1 MKKMMILFLAAAML
15 LSMTACGNT
24 EPEAKSVD
32 LQQLYSEYEATLPAM
47 MILDETMMMN
57 FLGIPADKCS
67 QVVASICADGLRA
80 DEVWLVEAKDQ
91 AALEEL
97 TKLANTRLTAKLEET
112 ESYNPEQ
119 YAVCEKA
126 VILNSGLYLAFFVS
140 PDVDSMKATFEAAF
154 N

>member
-1 MKKMMILFLAAAML
+1 MKKMQILFLAAVML
-15 LSMTACGNT
+15 LSMTACGQS
-24 EPEAKSVD
+24 EPEAKTVD
-32 LQQLYSEYEATLPAM
+32 LNQIYSEYEATLPAM
-47 MILDETMMMN
+47 MVLDETMMMN
-57 FLGIPADKCS
+57 FLGIPADKCT

-80 DEVWLVEAKDQ
+80 DEVWLIEAKDQ

-97 TKLANTRLTAKLEET
+97 TNLANTRLTAKLEET

-126 VILNSGLYLAFFVS
+126 VVLTNGLYLAFLVS
-140 PDVDSMKATFEAAF
+140 PEVDAMKATFEAAF